1 MDDLSLKN
9 HTCCFTGHREIGGIS
24 KIKLGI
30 HISLAIQYCLD
41 KGIYRFLCGGAR
53 GFDTVAAVYVHHL
66 KATHPEV
73 ELHLILPCRDQNK
86 GWSTEDNRRYY
97 AIMGLADSIHY
108 VRNTYTRS
116 CMKER
121 NAYMVDHSTACIC
134 FYDENQPKTGTGQT
148 VRMAKSQGLLTLNL
162 YSACTD
168 SAEI

>member
-1 MDDLSLKN
+1 MDVKRKM
-9 HTCCFTGHREIGGIS
+9 TCCFTGHRAIS
-24 KIKLGI
+24 RDEKELTSEMIKNTVRYLVRRGVR
-30 HISLAIQYCLD
+30 Y
-41 KGIYRFLCGGAR
+41 FTVGGAL

-73 ELHLILPCRDQNK
+73 ELHLVLPCRDQNK

-97 AIMGLADSIHY
+97 AIMGVADSIHY
-108 VRNTYTRS
+108 IHDTYTRS

-148 VRMAKSQGLLTLNL
+148 VRMAKSKGLLTLNL
-162 YSACTD
+162 YSACTE
-168 SAEI
+168 SVEI